1 MWTGKGK
8 TTRNREAAE
17 SRGKRARAQQEL
29 AYIRARAARGRTSPP
44 GMSFWL
50 PYSLLSSHTVN
61 LRNRINEERRQ
72 NRTKDIRI
80 AELQREV
87 ELLEQRANDQAA
99 ELEALRASNKKQ
111 GRLIRAIRPLSRGRG
126 CRILGHVIGGELGPG
141 KFLMGDGHSLPS
153 SPRESVYPVRSIEQ

>member
-1 MWTGKGK
+1 
-8 TTRNREAAE
+8 
-17 SRGKRARAQQEL
+17 
-29 AYIRARAARGRTSPP
+29 
-44 GMSFWL
+44 MSFWL
-50 PYSLLSSHTVN
+50 PYSLLSSHTIN

-72 NRTKDIRI
+72 NRAKDIRI

-153 SPRESVYPVRSIEQ
+153 SPPSHDFTDLLQALSFGPFFFSNFFTSCISVESPKKELKQKRPRKNC